1 MVSICASSAAE
12 VYGFNLRSGKK
23 KVEDTKGVIRIRKS
37 KKDKRSSKHTHK
49 TKDRVTRTPL
59 KTNGELKIREV
70 SLIYMSEVTTF

>member
-1 MVSICASSAAE
+1 MGSISIR
-12 VYGFNLRSGKK
+12 VKK

-49 TKDRVTRTPL
+49 TKDQVTRTPL